1 MCGIFGI
8 ISSKNENY
16 LKQIVRIGSTSLK
29 HRGPDGHG
37 EFIGNSIG
45 MANRRLS
52 IIDLRLGKQP
62 MYSENGN
69 LCIVFNGEII
79 NHSSLRKQMEF
90 EGENFK
96 TNNSDTEVLLKLYE
110 KEGEECL
117 KKINGFFS
125 FAIWNKKEKELF
137 IARDHLG
144 IKPLYYTRYDNEIIF
159 SSEVK
164 SIINVFKFLKKNILL
179 NKSLFNEYLVFGN
192 IAGAGTLYKDIYEL
206 EAGTSVLIKDNK
218 IRKKKY
224 WNNFI
229 DLNLHKNNNDIVEYV
244 EENIL
249 NIFKEWTSSDVDL
262 GILLSSGIDSNL
274 LYKILSIVK
283 KPKIFTAK
291 FEKSNNLFDESAML
305 ISKFK
310 FNLNKKNII
319 LIKNKSI
326 NDRLLSISEKMDFP
340 LQNFNSM
347 TFMAICEHIKKT
359 FGPKVIFTGDGAD
372 EIFGGYERYFSISE
386 RFLKHKDKADLIFS
400 HNISAIPRIKLFTT
414 INKNDFKER
423 YKIFDRL
430 KSKSVISKLIEYDQL
445 TFLKGYLSRADEIGM
460 MFGLEVR
467 TPYLDH
473 RLVNI
478 INALDSEYKILK
490 TKEGKVIYKYLL
502 RLICEKYLP
511 NKMVWKKEK
520 IKFNFPTYNMFY
532 SGTYKEMYNQ
542 LITKDSNVSK
552 YFDFKGLKKLLD
564 LHNNEFES
572 KNDHSNTLSRI
583 LSLELWLRK
592 NSK

>member
-8 ISSKNENY
+8 ISSKSTNY
-16 LKQIVRIGSTSLK
+16 LKQIVRIGSVSLK

-37 EFIGNSIG
+37 EFIGDSIG
-45 MANRRLS
+45 MAHRRLS
-52 IIDLRLGKQP
+52 IIDLRFGKQP
-62 MYSENGN
+62 MYSETRN
-69 LCIVFNGEII
+69 LCLIFNGEIT
-79 NHSSLRKQMEF
+79 NHLLLRKQMEF

-96 TNNSDTEVLLKLYE
+96 TNNSDTEVILKLYE
-110 KEGEECL
+110 KEGQECL

-125 FAIWNKKEKELF
+125 FAIWNKKKKELF

-144 IKPLYYTRYDNEIIF
+144 IKPLYYAICDNEVIF

-164 SIINVFKFLKKNILL
+164 SIIKVFRYLKKKILL
-179 NKSLFNEYLVFGN
+179 NKKLFNEYLVFGN
-192 IAGAGTLYKDIYEL
+192 IAGNRTLYKDIYEL
-206 EAGTSVLIKDNK
+206 EPGTSVLIKDNK
-218 IRKKKY
+218 IRKQKY

-229 DLNLHKNNNDIVEYV
+229 DLNLNKNNNIVEYV

-249 NIFKEWTSSDVDL
+249 SIFKEWTASDVNI
-262 GILLSSGIDSNL
+262 GILLSSGIDSNF
-274 LYKILSIVK
+274 LYKILSTVK
-283 KPKIFTAK
+283 KPQIFTAK
-291 FEKSNNLFDESAML
+291 FEKSNYLIDESAML
-305 ISKFK
+305 PSELKV
-310 FNLNKKNII
+310 NLTKKNII
-319 LIKNKSI
+319 LIRNKSI
-326 NDRLLSISEKMDFP
+326 KDRLLSISEKMDFP

-359 FGPKVIFTGDGAD
+359 SGPKVIFTGDGAD
-372 EIFGGYERYFSISE
+372 EIFGGYERYFNISE
-386 RFLKHKDKADLIFS
+386 KFFKYKDKTDLIFS
-400 HNISAIPRIKLFTT
+400 HNISALSRISLFTKT
-414 INKNDFKER
+414 NKNDFKER

-430 KSKSVISKLIEYDQL
+430 KSKSIISKLIEYDQL

-460 MFGLEVR
+460 MFGLEIR

-478 INALDSEYKILK
+478 MNVLDSKYKIFK
-490 TKEGKVIYKYLL
+490 TKDGKVIYKYLL

-520 IKFNFPTYNMFY
+520 IKFNFPTYNVFY
-532 SGTYKEMYNQ
+532 SGVYKEMYNQ

-564 LHNNEFES
+564 LHKNEFES

-583 LSLELWLRK
+583 LSLELWLKK